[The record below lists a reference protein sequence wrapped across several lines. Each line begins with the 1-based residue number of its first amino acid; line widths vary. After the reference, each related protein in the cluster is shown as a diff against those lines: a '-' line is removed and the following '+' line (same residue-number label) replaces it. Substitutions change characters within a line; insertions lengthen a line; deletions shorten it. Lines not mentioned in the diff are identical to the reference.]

1 MKFSKFGIVLLF
13 TMLLLNMQCNEDDV
27 RSSTSCDE
35 VATVDNDMYQNT
47 QTAFYSFGNVEIS
60 EDCLSITI
68 SASGCS
74 GDSWELEL
82 IGSEDV
88 MESFPVQRNI
98 KAVLTNNEACL
109 AVFSREWTFDLT
121 PLQVD
126 GESQVTLNLQDF
138 SEPILYSY

>member
-1 MKFSKFGIVLLF
+1 MKVSKLSILILF
-13 TMLLLNMQCNEDDV
+13 AILFLNMQCDDDDV

-35 VATVDNDMYQNT
+35 ITTVDNELYQNA
-47 QTAFYSFGNVEIS
+47 QSAYYSFGNVEING
-60 EDCLSITI
+60 DCLLVTI

-74 GDSWELEL
+74 GSSWDLEL
-82 IGSEDV
+82 IGSEGV

-98 KAVLTNNEACL
+98 KAVLDNNEACL
-109 AVFSREWTFDLT
+109 AVFSREWTFDLS

-126 GESQVTLNLQDF
+126 GEDQVILNLQDF